1 MSSPVVELP
10 EAQLRPLLAAYDA
23 SVRTRRLHTLV
34 VLACIVA
41 AMLLASVSAEVS
53 LSRLLENIGRFPSYI
68 IRLFQLENGQ
78 PAWTDFAEWFWG
90 LPRWLRLLGETLLMA
105 YVGTLLGAV
114 GAFGLSFLAA
124 ANVGPSRW
132 LRFAVRR
139 VCELCRTVPL
149 LVFAL
154 LFVIAF
160 GLGPMAGVLAV
171 VIHTLGALVKQ
182 FAEVVEN
189 IDMKPVEGVSSTGAP
204 WHVAMRYGAL
214 PQVMSKFVSYTL
226 LRFEINVRESAV
238 MGFVGAGGIG
248 QDLIEAIRKFYYS
261 DVSAIL
267 LLILVT
273 VAIID
278 TLTSKVRHQ
287 LIGREERR

>member
-1 MSSPVVELP
+1 
-10 EAQLRPLLAAYDA
+10 
-23 SVRTRRLHTLV
+23 LHTLF

-53 LSRLLENIGRFPSYI
+53 PARLVDNIGRFPSYI
-68 IRLFQLENGQ
+68 IRLFQLESGQ
-78 PAWTDFAEWFWG
+78 PAWTDFTEWFWG

-139 VCELCRTVPL
+139 VCELCRTIPL

-171 VIHTLGALVKQ
+171 IIHTLGALTKQ

-214 PQVMSKFVSYTL
+214 PQVTSNFVSYTL

>member
-124 ANVGPSRW
+124 VNVGPSRW

-189 IDMKPVEGVSSTGAP
+189 IDMKPVEGIRSTGAS
-204 WHVAMRYGAL
+204 WFA
-214 PQVMSKFVSYTL
+214 QV
-226 LRFEINVRESAV
+226 RF
-238 MGFVGAGGIG
+238 G
-248 QDLIEAIRKFYYS
+248 
-261 DVSAIL
+261 
-267 LLILVT
+267 
-273 VAIID
+273 
-278 TLTSKVRHQ
+278 
-287 LIGREERR
+287 

>member
-1 MSSPVVELP
+1 LSSPVVHLP

-23 SVRTRRLHTLV
+23 SVRTRRLHTLF

-53 LSRLLENIGRFPSYI
+53 PARLVDNIGRFPSYI
-68 IRLFQLENGQ
+68 IRLFQLESGQ
-78 PAWTDFAEWFWG
+78 PAWTDFTEWFWG

-139 VCELCRTVPL
+139 VCELCRTIPL

-171 VIHTLGALVKQ
+171 IIHTLGALVKQ

-189 IDMKPVEGVSSTGAP
+189 VDMKPVEGVSSTGAP

-214 PQVMSKFVSYTL
+214 PQVTSNFVSYTL

-278 TLTSKVRHQ
+278 TLTSNVRHQ